1 MFAHPLFDKVVH
13 ALGVGFDIFGREIVP
28 SRIEAQGYGIVGF
41 ARGDSGNDFG
51 FGHAGDTAEASNR
64 GRLNAEEIDENGIV
78 AAEVL
83 VGQIKKGRIA
93 FAQVFDDGAQAFC
106 AADQEN
112 IVVAVAA
119 FQDLFVQGFV
129 FLVRIHA
136 GQRHILIECVNR
148 HFKCGK
154 VRIEDD
160 DFFAG
165 GEGFVK
171 MVFVLIAYQ
180 RAQLI
185 RRCVPVEAVFEHQL
199 RHVLEVAF
207 EQGGALA
214 VVQLGKAFFEVD
226 LADFAARFDCVIGEN
241 ADRVGNLVQHA
252 KRQQAD
258 EVEKKEGGFHE
269 GSLYVGKGLL

>member
-1 MFAHPLFDKVVH
+1 MLAYPLFNEVIH
-13 ALGVGFDIFGREIVP
+13 TLGVGFDIFGREIVP

-41 ARGDSGNDFG
+41 TRGDGGNDFG
-51 FGHAGDTAEASNR
+51 FGHAGDTAEAGNR

-83 VGQIKKGRIA
+83 IGQIKKGRIA

-136 GQRHILIECVNR
+136 GQRHILIERVNR
-148 HFKCGK
+148 HFKCSK

-165 GEGFVK
+165 GKGFVE

-180 RAQLI
+180 RAQLV
-185 RRCVPVEAVFEHQL
+185 RRRVPVEAVFEHQL

-226 LADFAARFDCVIGEN
+226 LADFAARFDRVIGEN
-241 ADRVGNLVQHA
+241 TDRVGNLVQHA